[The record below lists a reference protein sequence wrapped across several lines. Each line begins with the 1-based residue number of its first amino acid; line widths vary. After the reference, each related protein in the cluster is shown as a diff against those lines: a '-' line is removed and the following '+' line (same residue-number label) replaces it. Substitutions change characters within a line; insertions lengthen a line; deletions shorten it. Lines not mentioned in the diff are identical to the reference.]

1 VQLGALM
8 LIDKINLNLL
18 RIFEVVYRTKSMT
31 TASQELFMTQSG
43 VSQNIRKLEDLLQ
56 VKLFDRIKQRPVPTN
71 EAKHLFQV
79 CSKGLI
85 EIENALIE
93 ITGEEKELAG
103 NISIGI
109 PIEFGNNLVL
119 PKLAEIGKKYP
130 RIIFHLVY
138 GHAASMN
145 DLLLKGELDFAFVD
159 DFKFDHQIQTK
170 KIHNETL
177 LLCALDDYVKSQGPV
192 KKNTSYFEKLDYVDY
207 MSEALILK
215 SWFKHH
221 FKISHPNLNIRA
233 ALMDVTGMGQLIKN
247 GLGAGIIPQHV
258 QKKLKR
264 RGHNI
269 YVFKGSG
276 KPLHNPIS
284 IAWVDNRTQSLAV
297 KEVFDFLVDSFSLK

>member
-1 VQLGALM
+1 M
-8 LIDKINLNLL
+8 LIDNINLNLL

-56 VKLFDRIKQRPVPTN
+56 VKLFDRIKQRPIPTK
-71 EAKHLFQV
+71 EAKQLYQV
-79 CSKGLI
+79 CSKGLMD
-85 EIENALIE
+85 IENSLLE
-93 ITGEEKELAG
+93 ITGKEKELSG
-103 NISIGI
+103 SVTIGI

-119 PKLAEIGKKYP
+119 PKLADIGKKHP
-130 RIIFHLVY
+130 QIVFNLVY

-145 DLLLKGELDFAFVD
+145 DLLLKGELDFAIVD
-159 DFKFDHQIQTK
+159 DFKFDPQIKTK
-170 KIHNETL
+170 KIHDEIL
-177 LLCALDDYVKSQGPV
+177 LLCALDEYVKSKGPV
-192 KKNTSYFEKLDYVDY
+192 RMNAAYFEKLDYVDY
-207 MSEALILK
+207 MSDAIILK

-221 FKISHPNLNIRA
+221 LKLSHPNLNIRA

-264 RGHNI
+264 RGHKI

-276 KPLHNPIS
+276 KPLENPIS
-284 IAWVDNRTQSLAV
+284 IAWVENRTQGAAV
-297 KEVFDFLVDSFSLK
+297 MEVFDSLVDSFSVK